1 MKRSKL
7 WHIVLLFGLFTVVSC
22 EFDPESVN
30 NPKLQRHIDS
40 LIIVTYSPV
49 QDSLRDYCKER
60 RAQEVKIMTD
70 SLVKRSIEDLIK
82 LKPK

>member
-1 MKRSKL
+1 MWSTML
-7 WHIVLLFGLFTVVSC
+7 IFGLFTLVSC

-30 NPKLQRHIDS
+30 DPKLQRHIDS
-40 LIIVTYSPV
+40 LIVVTYTPV
-49 QDSLRDYCKER
+49 QDSLRDYCEER
-60 RAQEVKIMTD
+60 RPEEVKIMTD

>member
-1 MKRSKL
+1 MES
-7 WHIVLLFGLFTVVSC
+7 ILFFSFLTLVSC

-30 NPKLQRHIDS
+30 NPQLQRKIDS
-40 LIIVTYSPV
+40 LIVVNYSPV
-49 QDSLRDYCKER
+49 QDSLRDYCKEQQ
-60 RAQEVKIMTD
+60 AQEVKIMTD